1 MALSI
6 FEKQAIKEFA
16 EQYKKEVQKAI
27 YKKKVS
33 RVRTLLPTRFST
45 PVNSSGS
52 LAKSIKYKIKS
63 DGELRFSSN
72 DYLYFLIYGRK
83 PQPSKIIRRS
93 KGDSGGGGKSEFVSS
108 IEQWMRQKGIRD
120 VSPFAIINSI
130 NKNGSSI
137 YRKYKGQQ
145 SNLLNDVPV
154 DKLLNELYSKMGE
167 AYIQKVEF
175 SILDFINVED
185 LNIEL

>member
-83 PQPSKIIRRS
+83 SSSKMPPVSDIR
-93 KGDSGGGGKSEFVSS
+93 E
-108 IEQWMRQKGIRD
+108 WMRQKGIKTD
-120 VSPFAIINSI
+120 EESKLGVSPYAIAKSI
-130 NKNGSSI
+130 AKNGSSI